1 VEEFYA
7 SGVVILQI
15 EELDK
20 LVYKRTLLVRK
31 MRGSPYK
38 LEPHLFHFEY
48 GKGIV
53 IQKASPDDLTVSSRG
68 TPVV

>member
-1 VEEFYA
+1 
-7 SGVVILQI
+7 LQI

-38 LEPHLFHFEY
+38 LEPYLFDFEY

-53 IQKASPDDLTVSSRG
+53 IYPTPANNLIVSSRG
-68 TPVV
+68 APEV